1 MISHKKLLRGILS
14 CLIAFFLINQ
24 TPLNA
29 QVQNHTGGKYT
40 YTTVDG
46 DPLKARIYKLEN
58 GLTVY
63 ITVNK
68 EEPRIQTFI
77 AVRAGS
83 KYDPAETTGLAHYL
97 EHMLFKGTDK
107 FGTMNYAKEKPLID
121 EVINLFEAYRKTKD
135 KDKRKEIYHKIDSVS
150 GEAAKYAIANE
161 YDKMLASIGAKGTNA
176 YTWVE
181 QTVYVNDI
189 PSNELE
195 KWLTIE
201 AERYRNPVMRL
212 FHTELEAVYEEKNI
226 GLDEDGT
233 KLWESLMSG
242 LFPTHQYGT
251 QTTIGTIENLKNPS
265 IKKVLEYYHT
275 YYVPNN
281 MAICL
286 SGDLDPDETIK
297 LIDEKWGSREPK
309 TLPVY
314 TPPVEK
320 PIESPV
326 VKEVVGPEPE
336 EIDIAYRFPGDNTKE
351 ADMLN
356 VLSELLSSG
365 TAGLMDLNLVQNQKV
380 LSAAAFAVIMRDYSA
395 FVLNG
400 KPRDGQKLEDVK
412 DLLLS
417 QIEDIKKGNFPDWQ
431 ISAIVDNL
439 RLSEIRS
446 YESNRNRA
454 NAFVDAFVH
463 WVPWDDFVNRLNR
476 LSGITKQEI
485 VDFANKYFGDNYVAV
500 YKRQGTAKPVE
511 KVEKPEITPVA
522 VNRQAQS
529 DFLKNIVNTPA
540 PEIKPQFVDYAKDIQ
555 TTSLKNG
562 VPVYY
567 KRNDENDLF
576 DLYYVLDMGSNSDK
590 KLPLAIS
597 YLDYLGTSKY
607 TPAALKQEFYKLAC
621 SFSVSSSED
630 QVYVS
635 LSGLDNNFE
644 QGVDLFENF
653 LKDVQPNKD
662 ALDNLVNDILKV
674 RADDKTSQDKIF
686 WNGMF
691 NYAKYGPESSF
702 TNTLSEAE
710 LKAIGPDELINILK
724 GILKY
729 KHEILYYGP
738 KSVEDVTGLLNSKHA
753 AEGELKPL
761 PEPAKFPELPT
772 DENKVLFVNYSGMV
786 QAQILFLSRVGK
798 FDVDKLPIISVYN
811 EYFGSGMSGIVFQD
825 MRESKALAYDVF
837 SSYTKPRR
845 KENSH
850 YVLAFIGTQAD
861 KLPDAMK
868 GMLELLNDMPE
879 SENTFNSAKE
889 ELRQQMQSSRVTR
902 SGILF
907 DYLNAKKLGL
917 DYDVRKNIYDM
928 IPDISLNDVKNFQE
942 TYVKG
947 RKYTILVLGDENKI
961 DMKTLESYGPV
972 TKLSLDE
979 IFGY

>member
-1 MISHKKLLRGILS
+1 MLTYKKLTRG
-14 CLIAFFLINQ
+14 FFLCLVALFLTIQ
-24 TPLNA
+24 TSSNA
-29 QVQNHTGGKYT
+29 QVQTHTEGKYT

-46 DPLKARIYKLEN
+46 DPLKARVYKLDN

-63 ITVNK
+63 LTVNK

-107 FGTMNYAKEKPLID
+107 FGTMDYSKEKPLID
-121 EVINLFEAYRKTKD
+121 EIINLYETYRKTKD

-150 GEAAKYAIANE
+150 GEASKYAIANE

-181 QTVYVNDI
+181 QTVFVNDI
-189 PSNELE
+189 PSNQIE

-233 KLWESLMSG
+233 KVWEAMLAS

-286 SGDLDPDETIK
+286 SGDLDPDETIRI
-297 LIDEKWGSREPK
+297 IDEKWGSRESK
-309 TLPVY
+309 TVPVY

-320 PIESPV
+320 PITSPV
-326 VKEVVGPEPE
+326 IKEVVGPESE
-336 EIDIAYRFPGDNTKE
+336 ELNIAYRFPGDNTKE
-351 ADMLN
+351 ADMLT
-356 VLSELLSSG
+356 VISELLSSG
-365 TAGLMDLNLVQNQKV
+365 TAGLMDLNLVQTQKV
-380 LSAAAFAVIMRDYSA
+380 LSANAFSMVMKDYSA
-395 FVLNG
+395 FIING
-400 KPRDGQKLEDVK
+400 KPREGQKLEEVK
-412 DLLLS
+412 DLLLA
-417 QIEDIKKGNFPDWQ
+417 QVEEMKKGNFPDWQ
-431 ISAIVDNL
+431 IPAIIDNL
-439 RLSEIRS
+439 KLSEIKS
-446 YESNRNRA
+446 FESNRSRA
-454 NAFVDAFVH
+454 GAFVEAFVH
-463 WVPWDDFVNRLNR
+463 FVPWDDYVNRLNR
-476 LSGITKQEI
+476 LSGITKQDV
-485 VDFANKYFGDNYVAV
+485 VDFANKYFSDNYVAV
-500 YKRQGTAKPVE
+500 YKRQGTPKPVE
-511 KVEKPEITPVA
+511 KVDKPEITPVS

-540 PEIKPQFVDYAKDIQ
+540 PEIKPQFVDYANDIK
-555 TTSLKNG
+555 TLSLKND

-567 KRNDENDLF
+567 KENTENDLF
-576 DLYYVLDMGSNSDK
+576 DLYYVLDIGSNNDK
-590 KLPLAIS
+590 KLALAIS

-607 TPAALKQEFYKLAC
+607 TPAELKQEFYKLAC

-630 QVYVS
+630 QIYVS

-644 QGVDLFENF
+644 KGLDLFENF
-653 LKDVQPNKD
+653 LKDAQPNKE

-674 RADDKTSQDKIF
+674 RTDDKTSQDKIF

-691 NYAKYGPESSF
+691 NYAKYGPKSPF
-702 TNTLSEAE
+702 TNILSEAE
-710 LKAIGPDELINILK
+710 LKAIQPDELISILK
-724 GILKY
+724 NILKY
-729 KHEILYYGP
+729 KHEVLYYGP
-738 KSVEDVTGLLNSKHA
+738 KNSENLANILNEKHVTANELNS
-753 AEGELKPL
+753 L
-761 PEPAKFPELPT
+761 PEPVKFPELPT
-772 DENKVLFVNYSGMV
+772 DDNKVFFVNYSGMV
-786 QAQILFLSRVGK
+786 QAQIIFLSKVEPYN
-798 FDVDKLPIISVYN
+798 VEKLPVISMYN
-811 EYFGSGMSGIVFQD
+811 EYFGSGMSGIVFQE

-850 YVLAFIGTQAD
+850 YVLSYIGTQAD
-861 KLPDAMK
+861 KLPEAMN
-868 GMLELLNDMPE
+868 GMLGLLNDMPE
-879 SENTFNSAKE
+879 SENSYDAAKNSLK
-889 ELRQQMQSSRVTR
+889 QQMQSSRVTR
-902 SGILF
+902 SSILF

-917 DYDVRKNIYDM
+917 DYDVRKTIYDK
-928 IPDISLNDVKNFQE
+928 IPDISLSDVKAFQE
-942 TYVKG
+942 SVVKG
-947 RKYTILVLGDENKI
+947 RKYTILVLGDESKI
-961 DMKTLESYGPV
+961 DMNTLGTYGNV
-972 TKLSLDE
+972 SKLSLED